1 MVPIPLAMTDHFGPL
16 RRQRRANQSGYLD
29 RLLVEMARADAIDQG
44 RHDDVSLYAHFQAGL
59 DYREVRLSLSIWL
72 FLIAHLLVGVDVFF
86 VREDVLLDV
95 FAGDWL
101 IAQVGC
107 A

>member
-1 MVPIPLAMTDHFGPL
+1 M
-16 RRQRRANQSGYLD
+16 D
-29 RLLVEMARADAIDQG
+29 RLLVEMARADTIDQG

-59 DYREVRLSLSIWL
+59 NHREVGLSLSIWL
-72 FLIAHLLVGVDVFF
+72 FLIAHLLVGVDVFL
-86 VREDVLLDV
+86 VREDVVLDV

-101 IAQVGC
+101 IAQVRC